1 MGRLVDHASSLFPP
15 DDCCKSGHGAV
26 GFRTAS
32 VHARLTGPGKPRGRQ
47 RSRLGQR
54 GQAVKAD
61 GVVVLP
67 VGLESVGST
76 LCVI

>member
-1 MGRLVDHASSLFPP
+1 MGLPVDHASPLFPP
-15 DDCCKSGHGAV
+15 VHCCKSGHGAV

-32 VHARLTGPGKPRGRQ
+32 VRARLTGGGESRGRQ
-47 RSRLGQR
+47 RSGLGQR

-67 VGLESVGST
+67 VGLQSVGST